1 MGSCSWGFEDNITNL
16 WGFPDSS
23 AGKESSCN
31 TGDPGLI
38 PGSGRFPG
46 EGHGNPLQGSCLENP
61 HGQRCLAGY
70 SPRRHKES
78 DTIEWPSTVHQFMS
92 NISIY
97 FTFACMCMHVSDS
110 AILWTITYQV
120 SLSMQFSGQEYWNG
134 LPISPPGNLPTSE
147 IIFASPVLL
156 VDSLPLSHLVSK

>member
-70 SPRRHKES
+70 SPCRHKES

-97 FTFACMCMHVSDS
+97 FTFCMHVHACVWLCNLMD
-110 AILWTITYQV
+110 Y
-120 SLSMQFSGQEYWNG
+120 
-134 LPISPPGNLPTSE
+134 NLPGFSVHA
-147 IIFASPVLL
+147 IFWARILEWVANFS
-156 VDSLPLSHLVSK
+156 SRESSHLRDHICISCLAGGFFTTEPPS